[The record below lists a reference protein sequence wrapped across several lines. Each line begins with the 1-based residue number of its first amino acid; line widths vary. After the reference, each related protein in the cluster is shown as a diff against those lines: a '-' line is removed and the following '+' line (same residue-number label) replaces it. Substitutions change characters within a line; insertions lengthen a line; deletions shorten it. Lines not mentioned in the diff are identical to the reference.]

1 MSLCNDQNFKSV
13 VWNIKIFCTNNFF
26 VTVNEYCKRITLYIY
41 LQNIISAPLTQLYW
55 KRVPRWHLL
64 LRLPSDRKGNI
75 FAIDNWLSKS
85 DWEVRSLLFLPRNS
99 NSPFLFGNRGIWVKC
114 VLYWLICNV
123 ELHRYKKF
131 YYWAAKKC
139 WCGGD
144 VYRVKQEMMLSRTWN
159 FVLFCLAVTYY
170 RANTNSPGPGV
181 MKREEKLQ
189 RH

>member
-1 MSLCNDQNFKSV
+1 MYGRFLCYK
-13 VWNIKIFCTNNFF
+13 
-26 VTVNEYCKRITLYIY
+26 NEYCKRITLYTYKI
-41 LQNIISAPLTQLYW
+41 LFQLHWPSCIESESPDGISYSGSHQIE
-55 KRVPRWHLL
+55 KEIFLL
-64 LRLPSDRKGNI
+64 LTIDYLKAIEKLGHFFSCQETPTLP
-75 FAIDNWLSKS
+75 FFLAIAA
-85 DWEVRSLLFLPRNS
+85 FLWS
-99 NSPFLFGNRGIWVKC
+99 VVKC

>member
-1 MSLCNDQNFKSV
+1 MTRILNLLFKISKYFV
-13 VWNIKIFCTNNFF
+13 RTISMLQSMNIVKN
-26 VTVNEYCKRITLYIY
+26 YIVY